1 MKPFWQDFQVV
12 EFNDADLQLPF
23 RGVKFVTLC
32 DKVEKVVKDL
42 TQKPWGMT
50 MYPI

>member
-23 RGVKFVTLC
+23 KGVKVVTLC
-32 DKVEKVVKDL
+32 VKDETVVKDL

-50 MYPI
+50 MYQI